1 MDFKNTIS
9 QYKLE
14 AYVKD
19 IFVFE
24 NEDETKKT
32 VLPFFADGYPGV
44 MLIQATNDAYISP
57 QDKKLSNLFLYGQTI
72 EPIKISADGVYRM
85 IIFQLYPSVMKTLF
99 GVKPKELNDDC
110 YDLNLIDKN
119 DVKQKIKKLFLTT
132 ELIKQIE
139 IITSLLSKLVQTN
152 AHYQEAQ
159 IQKAINLILESKGK
173 ITVKDLTTN
182 LHLTERTLQ
191 RLFIDY
197 IGISPK
203 QFAKII
209 QFQTS
214 FNHVSEETFSKLTEI
229 AYENGYTDQPH
240 FIRNFRR
247 FTGKKP
253 SQFKTS
259 KN

>member
-1 MDFKNTIS
+1 MDFKNIIS
-9 QYKLE
+9 QHKLE

-19 IFVFE
+19 ILVFE
-24 NEDETKKT
+24 NEDETKKS
-32 VLPFFADGYPGV
+32 VLSFFADGYPGV
-44 MLIQATNDAYISP
+44 MFLQATNDAYISP
-57 QDKKLSNLFLYGQTI
+57 QNKKLSNLFLYGQTI
-72 EPIKISADGVYRM
+72 EPIEISVDGYYRS

-110 YDLNLIDKN
+110 YDLNLIDNN
-119 DVKQKIKKLFLTT
+119 DVKQKIKKLSLTN
-132 ELIKQIE
+132 ELTRQME
-139 IITSLLSKLVQTN
+139 IIASLLSKLVQTN
-152 AHYQEAQ
+152 AHYQEIQ
-159 IQKAINLILESKGK
+159 IQKAINLILDAQGK
-173 ITVKDLTTN
+173 ITVKTLTAN

-191 RLFIDY
+191 RLFIEY
-197 IGISPK
+197 VGISPK

-209 QFQTS
+209 QFQAS

-247 FTGKKP
+247 FTGKNP

-259 KN
+259 KS